1 MFCGFILLVRSV
13 PKGLKKSDVDLLVA
27 LEDIPPEDY
36 ADTYF
41 TLCEQFEM
49 LFNRKVDLL
58 TESSLSNPFFIQSI
72 EKNKTLIY
80 EK

>member
-1 MFCGFILLVRSV
+1 LRLYTFGSV
-13 PKGLKKSDVDLLVA
+13 CTDRFTKKSDVDLLVA

-49 LFNRKVDLL
+49 LFNSKVDLL
-58 TESSLSNPFFIQSI
+58 TEPSLSNPFFIQSI